1 MRSSPPMR
9 SRLRSR
15 ALACL
20 VAATLLTGACA
31 SNQAYVEWRPGLS
44 TIDFNGLYEFGFD
57 EYREHREAGAPNLL
71 FDRFHGIS
79 EADASRAMED
89 VGARVQGSSAVQAQT
104 FALAGL
110 SSGGRAT
117 FVDTAGHARELELD
131 YFAATPD
138 RRHAAL
144 ASGSL
149 LAVVIDRASIGI
161 ELGALLGPDLGGWQL
176 TTIATSASEVTVFV
190 LPELGG
196 AVAPDE
202 PGYVLEFGLGSGSGS
217 KASRWQIGVGR
228 IGVTP

>member
-1 MRSSPPMR
+1 MRPRIR
-9 SRLRSR
+9 SL

-20 VAATLLTGACA
+20 ATALLAGACA

-44 TIDFNGLYEFGFD
+44 AIDFSGLYEFGFD

-71 FDRFHGIS
+71 FDRFHGVNES
-79 EADASRAMED
+79 DASSAMAEL
-89 VGARVQGSSAVQAQT
+89 GARLQDSSALRAQT

-117 FVDTAGHARELELD
+117 FVDTAGKARELELD

-138 RRHAAL
+138 RRQAAMV
-144 ASGSL
+144 AGSL
-149 LAVVIDRASIGI
+149 LAVVVGEASIGV
-161 ELGALLGPDLGGWQL
+161 ELGSLLGPSLSGWQL
-176 TTIATSASEVTVFV
+176 TTIASSPSEVTVFV

-196 AVAPDE
+196 SVAPDE
-202 PGYVLEFGLGSGSGS
+202 PGYVLEFGLGSKEG
-217 KASRWQIGVGR
+217 RWQIGVGR

>member
-1 MRSSPPMR
+1 MRPRIR
-9 SRLRSR
+9 SL

-20 VAATLLTGACA
+20 ATALLAGACA

-79 EADASRAMED
+79 EADASSAMAELG
-89 VGARVQGSSAVQAQT
+89 VRVQGSSAAQAQT

-117 FVDTAGHARELELD
+117 FVDTAGKARELELD
-131 YFAATPD
+131 YFATTPD

-149 LAVVIDRASIGI
+149 LAVVIDRASIGV
-161 ELGALLGPDLGGWQL
+161 ELGSLLGPDLGGWQL

-202 PGYVLEFGLGSGSGS
+202 PGYVLEFGLGSKG
-217 KASRWQIGVGR
+217 RWQIGVGR
-228 IGVTP
+228 IGVAP